1 MTTIC
6 DAIETC
12 IPPAMPVI
20 PAQAGIQRLCVPDM
34 RFGRPVVYTSR
45 KRPTDMDRQPCVYLL
60 ASDRNGTLY
69 LGVTSNL
76 AQRVWQH
83 RTSAMDG
90 FSVRYT
96 VHRLVWLEMHE
107 TMESAIVREK
117 RIKKWNRAWK
127 IELIEATNPYWRD
140 LWDDILV

>member
-1 MTTIC
+1 
-6 DAIETC
+6 
-12 IPPAMPVI
+12 
-20 PAQAGIQRLCVPDM
+20 
-34 RFGRPVVYTSR
+34 
-45 KRPTDMDRQPCVYLL
+45 MDRQPCVYLL